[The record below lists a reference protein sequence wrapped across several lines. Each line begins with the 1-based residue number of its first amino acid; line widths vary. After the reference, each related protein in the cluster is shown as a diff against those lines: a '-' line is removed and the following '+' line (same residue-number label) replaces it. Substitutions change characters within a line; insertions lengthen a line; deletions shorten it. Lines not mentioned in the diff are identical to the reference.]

1 MPGEKPTNHLFK
13 KNSTITT
20 AHDNRLSISA
30 LRLPPPCNNIW
41 TRMATIAIAVS
52 IDSPGNS
59 HIFTLNSES
68 GVRRRNTICE
78 MTISR

>member
-1 MPGEKPTNHLFK
+1 
-13 KNSTITT
+13 
-20 AHDNRLSISA
+20 
-30 LRLPPPCNNIW
+30 
-41 TRMATIAIAVS
+41 MATIAIAVS
-52 IDSPGNS
+52 IDSTGNS